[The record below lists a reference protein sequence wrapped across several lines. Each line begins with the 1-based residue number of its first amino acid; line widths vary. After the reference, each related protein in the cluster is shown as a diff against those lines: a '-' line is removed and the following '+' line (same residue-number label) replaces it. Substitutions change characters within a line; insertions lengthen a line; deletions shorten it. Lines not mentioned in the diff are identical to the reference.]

1 MLVASFVAPACP
13 ERHQFVSTHSVVMTI
28 QHGLKIV
35 TFVLLG
41 FAAGRYLSPL
51 IGLVTF
57 SFIGSYVGKLL
68 RNRLPERKFRVALKR
83 R

>member
-1 MLVASFVAPACP
+1 
-13 ERHQFVSTHSVVMTI
+13 MTI
-28 QHGLKIV
+28 QRSLKIV

-41 FAAGRYLSPL
+41 FAVGRYLSPL

-68 RNRLPERKFRVALKR
+68 LNRLPERKLRVALKASLTVLALQLLDSALHETLR
-83 R
+83 